1 MHKPKS
7 INELLKIGGVRLSAL
22 KERSEQR
29 NRTLDH
35 VRAAV
40 PAALAQYIVTA
51 GVEDGRL
58 TVGVT
63 GANWAARLRYVTDTL
78 RAEVGERMGLTIE
91 RVRIK
96 VVPPQA

>member
-7 INELLKIGGVRLSAL
+7 INELLKIGGIRLSAL

-40 PAALAQYIVTA
+40 PSVLAEFIVTA
-51 GVEDGRL
+51 GFEDGRL

-78 RAEVGERMGLTIE
+78 QTEVGKRLGVTIE
-91 RVRIK
+91 RVRIT